1 MHAVCRA
8 IRRARV
14 GLNDPRRP
22 YASFLFLGPTGVGKT
37 ELCKALAEEL
47 FGSQDCMIRL
57 DMSEYME
64 KHSVARMIGSPPG
77 YVGFE
82 EGGQLTDLIRRRPY
96 SVVLLDEVEKAH
108 PDVLNLLLQILE
120 DGSLKDSQ
128 GRRASF
134 QNAVIIMTSNI
145 GARYFFERSALG
157 FAQGRAES
165 GGKLSERTSQLVLEQ
180 LRQSFSPE
188 FLNRIDETILFYQLG
203 DQELD
208 RICQN
213 LLAQLSE
220 RIGAL
225 DMRLSCT
232 EAARRELCAKGYSPR
247 YGARPLRRAVQKL
260 I

>member
-1 MHAVCRA
+1 
-8 IRRARV
+8 
-14 GLNDPRRP
+14 
-22 YASFLFLGPTGVGKT
+22 
-37 ELCKALAEEL
+37 
-47 FGSQDCMIRL
+47 
-57 DMSEYME
+57 
-64 KHSVARMIGSPPG
+64 
-77 YVGFE
+77 
-82 EGGQLTDLIRRRPY
+82 
-96 SVVLLDEVEKAH
+96 
-108 PDVLNLLLQILE
+108 
-120 DGSLKDSQ
+120 
-128 GRRASF
+128 
-134 QNAVIIMTSNI
+134 MTSNI

-157 FAQGRAES
+157 FTQGHSES

-203 DQELD
+203 EQELD

-260 I
+260 IEDPAAEMILSGELQPQGTLLCDYNQEEHAICLTAKR